1 MKKLAVILTIFV
13 LLFALVGCT
22 GTGTG
27 GNDIKIGINYEL
39 SGGVA
44 AYGQASVIGIKMA
57 VEEINEAGGI
67 NGKKIVLVEYDNKSE
82 PAEAVTLANRLISQ
96 DKVLAILGP
105 ATSGAFK
112 SQIAV
117 AEQEKVPVM
126 SGSATADDV
135 TVDAKG
141 VVKQYAFRIC
151 FSDSYQGTAMA
162 SFAKN
167 NLSAKKAVIIK
178 DTSSDYAMG
187 LAESFASAF
196 EDGGGTIVGEE
207 GYVEKETN
215 FNAIL
220 TKVSGLDF
228 DVIYLPGYYEEAGL
242 VIKQARALGID
253 APILGADGFEAP
265 ELKDLAGAAALNK
278 VYFTNHYSSL
288 DEDPAVAEFIA
299 NFNEKHG
306 KNPDAFNALGYD
318 LAYFLADGLS
328 RSKKLDRESLKDA
341 LASTKNLSAITGS
354 LSVDEN
360 HNAIKSIVII
370 GLENGEQATA
380 VKTD

>member
-1 MKKLAVILTIFV
+1 MKRLAVMVMV
-13 LLFALVGCT
+13 LVLSFALVACS
-22 GTGTG
+22 GTGAG

-57 VEEINEAGGI
+57 VEEINAAGGI
-67 NGKKIVLVEYDNKSE
+67 DGKKIVLVEYDNKSE

-117 AEQEKVPVM
+117 AEKEKVPVL

-135 TVDAKG
+135 TVDANG

-162 SFAKN
+162 SFAAN

-187 LAESFASAF
+187 LAENFSNAF
-196 EDGGGTIVGEE
+196 KSTGGTIVGEE

-220 TKVSGLDF
+220 TKLSSLDF

-242 VIKQARALGID
+242 VIKQARALGIK

-265 ELKDLAGAAALNK
+265 ELKDLQ
-278 VYFTNHYSSL
+278 VQCS
-288 DEDPAVAEFIA
+288 D
-299 NFNEKHG
+299 
-306 KNPDAFNALGYD
+306 
-318 LAYFLADGLS
+318 
-328 RSKKLDRESLKDA
+328 
-341 LASTKNLSAITGS
+341 
-354 LSVDEN
+354 
-360 HNAIKSIVII
+360 
-370 GLENGEQATA
+370 
-380 VKTD
+380 